1 VLNPIESSQES
12 SGSAALSQAFVMR
25 LSVGG
30 LHKQSLADDR
40 IGRDERALLFTL
52 ARPAS
57 NTRYKRCIA
66 RAISTRKS
74 IFTVL

>member
-25 LSVGG
+25 LLSATY
-30 LHKQSLADDR
+30 KRSLADDR

-57 NTRYKRCIA
+57 NTRYQRCIA
-66 RAISTRKS
+66 RAISKRKS